1 MVIFNSYVSLPEG
14 ISTNMLVVCVLTSG
28 IPECEWENDDK
39 PGDVY
44 NSPRSYR
51 QLEVLSIAVKTK
63 KTDVGC
69 DVSRY
74 SDGPPQYPIWLV
86 VWNMAFMTFHSVG
99 NFINPTDEIHD
110 FSE

>member
-63 KTDVGC
+63 KMMLDVMFLATLMVPRNIPSGWWF
-69 DVSRY
+69 
-74 SDGPPQYPIWLV
+74 GTWLL
-86 VWNMAFMTFHSVG
+86 
-99 NFINPTDEIHD
+99 
-110 FSE
+110 